1 MKRLITEYKVWKF
14 IEAAIII
21 TIGVLAI
28 VSAINGETSFVGLIS
43 GIALIV
49 DGTLRASINIIV
61 KENKSFT
68 RYAISIGELSIGI
81 WLCIDPSQLA
91 ESLTLISSLTILV
104 TGTFL
109 LVEAIIDSI
118 RKTKDVKSN
127 VMQYIVSILTI
138 AIGVVAL
145 VFFPF
150 NGSTSG
156 LNTIT
161 FILILLRAALCVFGI
176 YEIVTTIIVIVKAKK
191 AEKTIIEATAKKHEE
206 KRIEEKQSEK

>member
-81 WLCIDPSQLA
+81 WLCIDPSQFA
-91 ESLTLISSLTILV
+91 GSLTLISSFTILV
-104 TGTFL
+104 T
-109 LVEAIIDSI
+109 
-118 RKTKDVKSN
+118 
-127 VMQYIVSILTI
+127 
-138 AIGVVAL
+138 
-145 VFFPF
+145 
-150 NGSTSG
+150 
-156 LNTIT
+156 
-161 FILILLRAALCVFGI
+161 
-176 YEIVTTIIVIVKAKK
+176 
-191 AEKTIIEATAKKHEE
+191 
-206 KRIEEKQSEK
+206 

>member
-104 TGTFL
+104 TWTFL
-109 LVEAIIDSI
+109 LVEAITDSI

-161 FILILLRAALCVFGI
+161 FILILLGSALCVFGI

-206 KRIEEKQSEK
+206 KRVEEKQSEK

>member
-161 FILILLRAALCVFGI
+161 FILILLGSALCVFGI
-176 YEIVTTIIVIVKAKK
+176 YL
-191 AEKTIIEATAKKHEE
+191 
-206 KRIEEKQSEK
+206 S